1 MESISKLLA
10 MIISDL
16 LLKVVRKK
24 KYSPNGGLMMILQ
37 WYNP

>member
-16 LLKVVRKK
+16 LLKVVREKK
-24 KYSPNGGLMMILQ
+24 KYSLNGGLMMILP
-37 WYNP
+37 W